1 MTRFT
6 GPRMAIPTF
15 KTPVETITP
24 PGNEIFFVYEAPPH
38 SCLQLCK
45 GLCEKRW
52 RGFVRQDKS
61 LPLSPWTNG
70 MNRQNPYKVRFLIL
84 KSFST

>member
-24 PGNEIFFVYEAPPH
+24 PWSEIFHLAGE
-38 SCLQLCK
+38 
-45 GLCEKRW
+45 R
-52 RGFVRQDKS
+52 
-61 LPLSPWTNG
+61 NG
-70 MNRQNPYKVRFLIL
+70 DETTEPYKVRFLIL
-84 KSFST
+84 KSFSA

>member
-24 PGNEIFFVYEAPPH
+24 PWSESFTYK
-38 SCLQLCK
+38 CK
-45 GLCEKRW
+45 E
-52 RGFVRQDKS
+52 
-61 LPLSPWTNG
+61 NG
-70 MNRQNPYKVRFLIL
+70 DETTDLTK
-84 KSFST
+84 